1 MTFQNGVFERML
13 RVNSSFSCNEAM
25 QENVEITTSVEVY
38 LLSNTGLVLLDALDS
53 LWFLNR

>member
-25 QENVEITTSVEVY
+25 QEYVEITTGVEVY
-38 LLSNTGLVLLDALDS
+38 LLSNTGLVTLGCIG
-53 LWFLNR
+53 FTVVY